1 LLEPT
6 PIPLTTS
13 SRSALAQ
20 YLYTRVTATRD
31 SLRELHETK
40 LPAWRRMYEG
50 RPLERSR
57 NFPFQNA
64 SNLVVPLIGIHSDT
78 MQARIMAAIWKVRPV
93 FPVKLYGRYDAVAME
108 QIDNIKE
115 AWEEFLIYN
124 SVEPDELDLYRVEEE
139 WFGEIC
145 RYGTATIKVCNE
157 DRFLDMWVPSGDGSS
172 GGDVV
177 SMNVYSGP
185 RPQKIAFEDFF
196 IPPDIAR
203 PEDADI
209 KIHRVRLKKHQLME
223 RRYRGVY
230 EPAQVDKII
239 NTPDRT
245 QPGPVISQRLADAGL
260 HTTSLDFAEWDIY
273 ECWFAWRAPNQKKA
287 PRVIVW
293 YHQASNTI
301 LRAIYDFYPDQPFV
315 TGRLLYRDD
324 SVYGYG
330 FCEIIGD
337 LQEEVS
343 TIHNQRRDNMT
354 VANTRVWRVSP
365 LSKLNEGYEIY
376 PSAMLPAEKD
386 EIEPLMHGEVS
397 EITIAEEQLTL
408 ELAERRTGVSPPMQG
423 FGAATQGKRGV
434 YSAAGTM
441 SLLQEGNRRTDLNI
455 ADMRYSHLRIG
466 RILSRQYAYFGLDER
481 KLAFFGNQA
490 EDIMKAAELV
500 KSGKLGLAVTSATA
514 SVNKEIEKQNDMLL
528 VQVMSRHYSMI
539 AQLIQAVTVS
549 TTPPPV
555 KDYLVQ
561 VIGASDKLMKSIL
574 RNFDRDDAD
583 ALVPKV
589 GQNGNG
595 QAVRPQFGTPPSVA
609 GGGPTGV
616 LPFPSGNSGPSGEVA
631 APGVGAAEDVPSA
644 GEA

>member
-1 LLEPT
+1 MIAPK

-13 SRSALAQ
+13 SRAALSQ
-20 YLYTRVTATRD
+20 HLYTRVTALKD
-31 SLRELHETK
+31 SLRTLHETK

-50 RPLERSR
+50 RPLENSR

-93 FPVKLYGRYDAVAME
+93 FPVKLYGRYDAVSME
-108 QIDNIKE
+108 QIDEIKE
-115 AWEEFLIYN
+115 AWEEFLIFN
-124 SVEPDELDLYRVEEE
+124 AVEPDELDLYRVEEE

-145 RYGTATIKVCNE
+145 RYGTSTVKIANE
-157 DRFLDMWVPSGDGSS
+157 DRFVDMWVPSGDGST
-172 GGDVV
+172 GDIV
-177 SMNVYSGP
+177 SENVYSGP
-185 RPQKIAFEDFF
+185 RPQKIAFEDFL
-196 IPPDIAR
+196 IPVDIAR

-209 KIHRVRLKKHQLME
+209 KVHRVRLKKHQLME
-223 RRYRGVY
+223 RRFRGVY

-239 NTPDRT
+239 NSPDRT
-245 QPGPVISQRLADAGL
+245 SPAPVTSQRLADAGL
-260 HTTSLDFAEWDIY
+260 HTTSLDFAEWDVY
-273 ECWFAWRAPNQKKA
+273 ECWLAWRAPNQKMA

-293 YHQASNTI
+293 YHLASNTI

-337 LQEEVS
+337 LQEEIS

-365 LSKLNEGYEIY
+365 MSKLNEGYEIY

-423 FGAATQGKRGV
+423 YGAATQGKRGV

-455 ADMRYSHLRIG
+455 ADMRYAHLRVG
-466 RILSRQYAYFGLDER
+466 RILSRQYAFFGLDER

-490 EDIMKAAELV
+490 EGIMHAAELV
-500 KSGKLGLAVTSATA
+500 KSGKLGLAVTSSTA

-539 AQLIQAVTVS
+539 AQLIQAVTSSV
-549 TTPPPV
+549 TPPAV
-555 KDYLVQ
+555 KDYLTQ
-561 VIGASDKLMKSIL
+561 VIGASDKLMKSII

-589 GQNGNG
+589 GQNGAG
-595 QAVRPQFGTPPSVA
+595 QAVRPQQQQVA
-609 GGGPTGV
+609 GMAGAGSPGV
-616 LPFPSGNSGPSGEVA
+616 LPFPSGMAGEGSEVA
-631 APGVGAAEDVPSA
+631 APGVGSAEDVSGTGGA
-644 GEA
+644 

>member
-1 LLEPT
+1 MLEPK
-6 PIPLTTS
+6 PITLTTS
-13 SRSALAQ
+13 SRAALLQ
-20 YLYTRVTATRD
+20 HLYTRITSLRD
-31 SLRELHETK
+31 SLQNLHETK

-50 RPLERSR
+50 RPLEASR

-78 MQARIMAAIWKVRPV
+78 LQARVMAAIWKVRPV
-93 FPVKLYGRYDAVAME
+93 FPVKLYGRYDVQAQE

-115 AWEEFLIYN
+115 AWEEFLIFN
-124 SVEPDELDLYRVEEE
+124 SMEPDELDLYRVEEE
-139 WFGEIC
+139 WVGEIA
-145 RYGTATIKVCNE
+145 RYGTSTVKICNE
-157 DRFLDMWVPSGDGSS
+157 DRFIDSWVPSGDGS
-172 GGDVV
+172 GQGDVV
-177 SMNVYSGP
+177 SENVYSGP
-185 RPQKIAFEDFF
+185 KPQKLAFEDFY
-196 IPPDIAR
+196 IPVDIAK

-209 KIHRVRLKKHQLME
+209 KVHRVRLKKWQLMD

-230 EPAQVDKII
+230 EPAAVDKII
-239 NTPDRT
+239 NSPDRT
-245 QPGPVISQRLADAGL
+245 SASYVVNQRLSDQGL
-260 HTTSLDFAEWDIY
+260 HTTAMDFAEWDVY
-273 ECWFAWRAPNQKKA
+273 ECWLPYRAPNQKLA
-287 PRVIVW
+287 PKIIVW
-293 YHQASNTI
+293 YHLASNTI

-330 FCEIIGD
+330 MCEIIGD
-337 LQEEVS
+337 LQEEIS

-386 EIEPLMHGEVS
+386 EIEPMMPGEVS
-397 EITIAEEQLTL
+397 EITITEEQLTL

-423 FGAATQGKRGV
+423 YGAATQGKRGV

-441 SLLQEGNRRTDLNI
+441 SLLQEGNRRTDLTI
-455 ADMRYSHLRIG
+455 SDMRYAHLRIG
-466 RILSRQYAYFGLDER
+466 RILSRQYAYLGLDER

-490 EDIMKAAELV
+490 EDIMRAAELV
-500 KSGKLGLAVTSATA
+500 KTGKLGLAVTSSSA
-514 SVNKEIEKQNDMLL
+514 SVNKEIEKQNDMML
-528 VQVMSRHYSMI
+528 VQLMGRHYSMI
-539 AQLIQAVTVS
+539 AQLIQAVTS
-549 TTPPPV
+549 SMTPPQV

-583 ALVPKV
+583 VLVPKV
-589 GQNGNG
+589 GGNG
-595 QAVRPQFGTPPSVA
+595 AGQALRQQLTTSPGMAGTGAP
-609 GGGPTGV
+609 GV
-616 LPFPSGNSGPSGEVA
+616 LPFPGGNATPGGEVA

-644 GEA
+644 G